1 MTDFTTSAGI
11 AATAIALANIIVWAF
26 GLTWS
31 PQQKAGVGAI
41 AALAVFVM
49 GLVLFPAAWSDGPT
63 AFSTLFYALLTV
75 LAAAG
80 APVFRDVIRGV
91 DGEMDGMDAAEYSGD
106 GRTRTNT
113 DGHGRRRWEGW
124 NR

>member
-1 MTDFTTSAGI
+1 MSDFTTAAGI
-11 AATAIALANIIVWAF
+11 AGTAIALANVVVWAF
-26 GLTWS
+26 GLDWT
-31 PQQKAGVGAI
+31 PQRKAGVGAI
-41 AALAVFVM
+41 SALAVFGL
-49 GLVLFPAAWSDGPT
+49 GLVLWPGAWSDGPM
-63 AFSTLFYALLTV
+63 AFSTLFQALLVV

-91 DGEMDGMDAAEYSGD
+91 DGMDAAEYSGD

>member
-1 MTDFTTSAGI
+1 MTDFTTAAGI
-11 AATAIALANIIVWAF
+11 AGTAIALANIVVWAF

-41 AALAVFVM
+41 SALAVFGL
-49 GLVLFPAAWSDGPT
+49 GLVFFPGAWPDGPT
-63 AFSTLFYALLTV
+63 AFSTLFYALFTV

-80 APVFRDVIRGV
+80 APVFRDVIRGDHQPPLTMQAV
-91 DGEMDGMDAAEYSGD
+91 
-106 GRTRTNT
+106 RRR
-113 DGHGRRRWEGW
+113 GRRWTGW